1 MAKRGLTDISV
12 RNLRPRET
20 RREVPDPA
28 QRGLYVIVQPTGRK
42 GYAVRYRFYGV
53 PRKLTLTPGISLA
66 AARKLAGDA
75 MLAVA
80 EGNDPAALKKDA
92 RREAAAAA
100 GDTLRAVCDEYF
112 RRDGAKLRSRD
123 QQQAT
128 LARHV
133 YPTFGSRPIHGIARK
148 EVIRLLDAIEDKAGP
163 RAADLTLAYVS
174 KIMGWH
180 AVRDETFRSPIIR
193 GMARLKASERARS
206 RILDDTE
213 LRAVWTTACAASG
226 PFPAM
231 IRFLLLTAA
240 RRSEASHLE
249 WNELTNVGDWLLPG
263 ARNKT
268 KVDLLRPLSSA
279 AKQLLGEMV
288 TKQIEGC
295 KYVFSND
302 GVHPYGA
309 YSDGKKQFDI
319 ACGVTD
325 WRLHDLRRSAR
336 SLMSRAGVP
345 SEHAEMCLGHVLPGI
360 RRTYD
365 RHSYRDEMLR
375 AYEALAALISRI
387 VAGPQQNVV
396 PIRAG

>member
-133 YPTFGSRPIHGIARK
+133 YPTFGNRPIHSIMRR
-148 EVIRLLDAIEDKAGP
+148 EIIRLLDGVEDRAGP
-163 RAADLTLAYVS
+163 RAADLTLAYVG
-174 KIMGWH
+174 KIMNWH
-180 AVRDETFRSPIIR
+180 AIRDEAFRSPIIK
-193 GMARLKASERARS
+193 GMRRQRAGERARS
-206 RILDDTE
+206 RILSDTE
-213 LRAVWTTACAASG
+213 LVAVWTAAAAPG
-226 PFPAM
+226 PFPALV
-231 IRFLLLTAA
+231 RFLLLTAA

-249 WNELTNVGDWLLPG
+249 WSEIQNNGDWLLPS
-263 ARNKT
+263 ARNKA
-268 KVDLLRPLSSA
+268 KQDLLRPLSAA
-279 AKQLLGEMV
+279 AKQLLNEQL

-295 KYVFSND
+295 KFVFSSD

-325 WRLHDLRRSAR
+325 WRLHDLRRTAR
-336 SLMSRAGVP
+336 SLLSRAGIN
-345 SEHAEMCLGHVLPGI
+345 SDYAERCLGHVIGGV
-360 RRTYD
+360 RGVYD
-365 RHSYRDEMLR
+365 RHEYYAEKKQ
-375 AYEALAALISRI
+375 AYEALAAQIARI
-387 VAGPQQNVV
+387 VDPTDNVV
-396 PIRAG
+396 ELRRG